1 MKTFKQL
8 LSDEAAKTIT
18 EADTAT
24 NEEIQ
29 QTIDELS
36 DTLLDRA
43 AQAAAIKQ
51 KAAKN
56 APRRSVHD
64 IAKRTVQKAKFQQKT
79 TRPDMSHVA

>member
-8 LSDEAAKTIT
+8 LSDNLKELDTETIEDT
-18 EADTAT
+18 E
-24 NEEIQ
+24 
-29 QTIDELS
+29 TIDELS

>member
-8 LSDEAAKTIT
+8 LSDNLKELDTETI
-18 EADTAT
+18 EDI
-24 NEEIQ
+24 E
-29 QTIDELS
+29 TIDELS

-43 AQAAAIKQ
+43 AQAAEKKQ

-56 APRRSVHD
+56 APRRSVYD

>member
-8 LSDEAAKTIT
+8 LSNEAAKTIT
-18 EADTAT
+18 EVDTAT

-43 AQAAAIKQ
+43 AQAAEKKQ
-51 KAAKN
+51 KEAKKSGKVFN
-56 APRRSVHD
+56 

-79 TRPDMSHVA
+79 TRPDMSYVA